1 MKDMAAPKEYTDEQ
15 LNYFKICY
23 VTTDILAEGLRTI
36 FKQEWDSRYKTT
48 FGEWKDYPGNGRDFY
63 GMESPRNQRRCA
75 YMLSTMIRGNR
86 AEWDF
91 AMLFYAI
98 LYSDCIHSLNP
109 VVRTNVDDLR
119 KFRNEE
125 FAHMPQG
132 RLSELNFKYAIG
144 KVVAAFQALGL
155 STEEIQQITNQ
166 KTFPSEELRDVFTL
180 GTSGMP
186 NIT

>member
-23 VTTDILAEGLRTI
+23 VITDILAEGLRTI
-36 FKQEWDSRYKTT
+36 FKQEWDRRYKTT
-48 FGEWKDYPGNGRDFY
+48 FGEWEDYPKNGRDFY
-63 GMESPRNQRRCA
+63 GKESSLNQKRFARI
-75 YMLSTMIRGNR
+75 LSTMIKGNR
-86 AEWDF
+86 AEWDST
-91 AMLFYAI
+91 MLFYAI
-98 LYSDCIHSLNP
+98 LNSDCIYSLNA

-132 RLSELNFKYAIG
+132 RLSEFDFKYAIG
-144 KVVAAFQALGL
+144 KFVAAFEALGL
-155 STEEIQQITNQ
+155 STEGIQQIINQ

>member
-1 MKDMAAPKEYTDEQ
+1 MKDMAAPKEYSDEQ

-48 FGEWKDYPGNGRDFY
+48 SGEWKDYPGNGRDFY
-63 GMESPRNQRRCA
+63 GKLSPRNQWRFSR
-75 YMLSTMIRGNR
+75 MLSTMIKGNR
-86 AEWDF
+86 AEWDS
-91 AMLFYAI
+91 ALLFCAI
-98 LYSDCIHSLNP
+98 LNSDCFCGLNP
-109 VVRTNVDDLR
+109 VVRANVDDLR
-119 KFRNEE
+119 IFRNE

-132 RLSELNFKYAIG
+132 RLSEFDFKYAIG